1 MMGRKMRQEDGAGV
15 KVRGEGWLDG
25 GKGGAFSHPIPRR
38 FDPDSGPIPR
48 GSTWFRTCFTTKHH
62 SKTKGLPDSTCNRI
76 PLL

>member
-1 MMGRKMRQEDGAGV
+1 MGRNMRQEDEAGV

-25 GKGGAFSHPIPRR
+25 GEDGPFSHPIPCRI
-38 FDPDSGPIPR
+38 DPDSGPVPR
-48 GSTWFRTCFTTKHH
+48 DSTRFRTRFIKKCH